1 MEKIYHKMDEDNRSF
16 ERKLIEKINEMID
29 EIVKLKK
36 DIKKLKIYNESLYNN
51 KKNMR

>member
-1 MEKIYHKMDEDNRSF
+1 MEYVYRKMDEEEYAF
-16 ERKLIEKINEMID
+16 LLKLTKTVNEMID
-29 EIVKLKK
+29 EIAKLKK